1 MSISAYLVVMLL
13 WWGAV
18 GITMRTR
25 IGIPYEYSPGTN
37 IVFMA
42 LTTPA
47 NFGSWLLPLY
57 ELVWGGLLWWQ
68 IAGGVFAGLFAAT
81 WLPHLVLSRP
91 AGILLSNLLAAIF
104 SIGGTVILTVS
115 HWQG

>member
-1 MSISAYLVVMLL
+1 MSISTYLVVMLL

-25 IGIPYEYSPGTN
+25 IGMSHEYSPGTN
-37 IVFMA
+37 VLFMA

-57 ELVWGGLLWWQ
+57 ELIWGGLHWWQ
-68 IAGGVFAGLFAAT
+68 IAGGVGAGLISAS
-81 WLPHLVLSRP
+81 WVPRIVLSRP
-91 AGILLSNLLAAIF
+91 AGILFSNPLAAIF
-104 SIGGTVILTVS
+104 SIVGTVVLIASL
-115 HWQG
+115 WQ

>member
-18 GITMRTR
+18 GITMRTH
-25 IGIPYEYSPGTN
+25 IGMSKEYSPGTN
-37 IVFMA
+37 VLFMA

-57 ELVWGGLLWWQ
+57 ELIWGGLHWWQ
-68 IAGGVFAGLFAAT
+68 IAGGVFAGLIAAI
-81 WLPHLVLSRP
+81 WLPRLVLSRP
-91 AGILLSNLLAAIF
+91 AGIVFSNPLAAIF
-104 SIGGTVILTVS
+104 SVVGTVVTILGL
-115 HWQG
+115 WK